1 MINELDKNTVY
12 KIIFSYFKDKNKT
25 EFIVENLFIK
35 HRNFNIKQGLIDS
48 YLEIPIIIKNKEIGY
63 KYQTVFDLSNDEY
76 LLISKEDYLKEL
88 KKNNLTYKKFNY
100 RYIPYLKI
108 KIKDIF

>member
-12 KIIFSYFKDKNKT
+12 KIIYSYFNDKNKT

-76 LLISKEDYLKEL
+76 LLISKEDYLKAL

>member
-25 EFIVENLFIK
+25 EFIVDNLFIK
-35 HRNFNIKQGLIDS
+35 HRNFNIKQGIIDS
-48 YLEIPIIIKNKEIGY
+48 YLEITIIIKNKEIVY
-63 KYQTVFDLSNDEY
+63 KYHTVFDLSNDEY

-88 KKNNLTYKKFNY
+88 KKNNLTYKKINY